1 MQNNSFKAAFPAVP
15 QGFHK
20 SVCGALDNLQEK
32 EEKAMNKKV
41 TFKRVLV
48 AVAIAAVLSTGA
60 FAAVVGSSWTSAH
73 NVKGFD
79 TLPTPQQIEKE
90 IGVSAHLPQSFSNG
104 YAYAG
109 STTNAHEVRDAD
121 GNKTASYMSLG
132 AQYKSGV
139 DTVFL
144 DVMEEIHEESESLQP
159 QYTANAGDIKIE
171 GYEYINRIVPP
182 DYEMTEQDKADE
194 AAGKISFASNGS
206 TQTSDTQIRF
216 ITWQQNGATYSM
228 LTMDSPL
235 TYDDLAGTAKEIMEQ

>member
-1 MQNNSFKAAFPAVP
+1 
-15 QGFHK
+15 
-20 SVCGALDNLQEK
+20 
-32 EEKAMNKKV
+32 MNKKV
-41 TFKRVLV
+41 TFKRVLI

-60 FAAVVGSSWTSAH
+60 FAAVVSSSWTSA
-73 NVKGFD
+73 NIKGFD

-90 IGVSAHLPQSFSNG
+90 IGVSARFPQSFSNG

-132 AQYKSGV
+132 TQYKSGE

-144 DVMEEIHEESESLQP
+144 EVMAARQEESGVLQP

-194 AAGKISFASNGS
+194 AAGKIAFASNGS
-206 TQTSDTQIRF
+206 TQMSDTQIRF

-235 TYDDLAGTAKEIMEQ
+235 TYDDLAAMVKEIMEQ